1 MTTVNTIR
9 EYTATITGFSFS
21 DNKIVVYFTFG
32 DRKLKADAHPAFQVK
47 PHIGKEQKLL
57 IAETDAGWK
66 LISPKV
72 TEAEIKA
79 YEEAKAKR
87 EANIVKPTKKQM
99 DNIIAYITF

>member
-1 MTTVNTIR
+1 MTITNIR

-32 DRKLKADAHPAFQVK
+32 DRKFKADAHPAFQVK
-47 PHIGKEQKLL
+47 PHIGKEQKLT

-79 YEEAKAKR
+79 YEEAKARR
-87 EANIVKPTKKQM
+87 EATIVKPTEKQLE
-99 DNIIAYITF
+99 NILAYINF